1 MTSPIIH
8 VPPSGK
14 FLDGT
19 LQAHISAGPTGM
31 APLLPQAP
39 GVLSRSRRSRC
50 HAKPRYGY
58 MIEDGKMVPD
68 PEEQAVIEKIRTM
81 IAEDPDVKIAAIMR
95 KLTRDGVRI
104 RSAST
109 IYHAQIKRIIEDNNL
124 RGYVP
129 LGVRI
134 RSASTIYHAE
144 IKRIEDNNLRGD
156 VPLGGELQEQ
166 PVERPVPIKLPVA
179 IASDAEA
186 IALMEEALRLRR
198 ENTHLRRKIDVLAG
212 AIDVALSR

>member
-81 IAEDPDVKIAAIMR
+81 IAEDPYVKTSAIMR

-124 RGYVP
+124 RGY
-129 LGVRI
+129 
-134 RSASTIYHAE
+134 
-144 IKRIEDNNLRGD
+144 

-198 ENTHLRRKIDVLAG
+198 ENKHLRRKIDVLAG